1 MLFDYGVRLNTNLVM
16 DLNALP
22 IPLRTGQVGN
32 QPQIDFFPWYYF
44 PLLTPT
50 GQHPVVKNLNAIKT
64 EFISSIDTIRVGGIR
79 KTVLL
84 SSSPYS
90 RVVNTPV
97 LITLS
102 ILQNEPD
109 ERLYTGPPQSIAVL
123 LEGSFKSLFNNRI
136 PPEIA
141 NSREIGFLKESEPTA
156 MIVVSDGDIIK
167 NQLHYSKGYPLPLGY
182 DQYTGE
188 TFGNKDF
195 IMNALDYLTDD
206 AGLIAVRSR
215 EITLRLLDGQRVS
228 EQRLRWQ
235 VLNTVLPVLLVLI
248 FGVMQ
253 HLYRKRKYS

>member
-1 MLFDYGVRLNTNLVM
+1 VRLNTNLIM

-50 GQHPVVKNLNAIKT
+50 GQHPIINNLNAIKT
-64 EFISSIDTIRVGGIR
+64 EFISSIDTIRVPGIR
-79 KTVLL
+79 KTILL

-90 RVVNTPV
+90 RVVKTPV
-97 LITLS
+97 MITLS

-109 ERLYTGPPQSIAVL
+109 ERLYTGPPQAVAVL
-123 LEGSFKSLFNNRI
+123 LEGTFKSLYANRI
-136 PPEIA
+136 PPEIE
-141 NSREIGFLKESEPTA
+141 SSKDIGFLKESEPTA
-156 MIVVSDGDIIK
+156 MLVVSDGEIIK

-206 AGLIAVRSR
+206 SGLIAIRSR
-215 EITLRLLDGQRVS
+215 ELKLRLLDTTRVNS
-228 EQRLRWQ
+228 QKLMWQ
-235 VLNTVLPVLLVLI
+235 VINTVLPVLLVIL
-248 FGVMQ
+248 FGVVQ
-253 HLYRKRKYS
+253 YFYRKRKYTA